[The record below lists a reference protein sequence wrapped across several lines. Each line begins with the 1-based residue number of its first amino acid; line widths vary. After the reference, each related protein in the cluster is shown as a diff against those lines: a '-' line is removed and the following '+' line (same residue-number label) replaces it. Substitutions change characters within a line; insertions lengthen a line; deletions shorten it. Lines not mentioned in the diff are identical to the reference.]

1 MMIKHK
7 NTVFSNLI
15 LLLFVIIFTAG
26 CKPDSSKKISVENTG
41 VQNIIA
47 DENKLLSYYKKIG
60 DYYQLEWP
68 ILLRTKFEEKY
79 VDTMSMEVSLPIF
92 TDTLMALHGK
102 MVEVEGFFIPVSETG
117 DDKIVIV
124 SAFPFAQCFFCGK
137 AGVES
142 IIDILSPKKMPHLKL
157 DAKIKFRGR
166 LKLNRDNFDYLIYV
180 LEEAELVE

>member
-1 MMIKHK
+1 MCNPKISLFSLFMLLLTGTLFVVGCKTEGSHK
-7 NTVFSNLI
+7 SAVEHAEVKDSVSTQSNL
-15 LLLFVIIFTAG
+15 
-26 CKPDSSKKISVENTG
+26 
-41 VQNIIA
+41 
-47 DENKLLSYYKKIG
+47 LSFYKKNG
-60 DYYQLEWP
+60 EYYQLEWP

-79 VDTMSMEVSLPIF
+79 VDTMGMEVSLPIF
-92 TDTLMALHGK
+92 TDTLKVLDGK

-142 IIDILSPKKMPHLKL
+142 IIDILSPKKVGHLKL